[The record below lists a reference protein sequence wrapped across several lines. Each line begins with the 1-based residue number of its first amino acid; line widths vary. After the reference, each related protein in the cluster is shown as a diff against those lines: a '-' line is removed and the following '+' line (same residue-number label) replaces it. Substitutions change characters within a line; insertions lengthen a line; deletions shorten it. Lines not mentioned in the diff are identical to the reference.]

1 MSMKRLG
8 FQPVICLIIMM
19 MAGFSNV
26 AHGQDFN
33 GTWVGTL
40 EAGVYS
46 LQLVFHI
53 EQTDQ
58 DVTVTWDSP
67 DQGGF
72 NLPATAT
79 ITGNE
84 LNVDIPNS
92 HAKYKGTLKGD
103 TLDGIFTQGANM
115 PLRLTRKAGEDDN
128 NRRPQEAAIEAD
140 RNKPYHAEEVTFT
153 NDGITF
159 AGTLTLPNSENN
171 FPAVVLIAGSGP
183 HDRNE
188 EVFMHKPFLLLADA
202 LSRNGFAVLRY
213 DERGVG
219 ATVGGDPLA
228 PTEPLATDAMAALR
242 YLKSRP
248 EVDASRAGLMGHSEG
263 GMIAIMNAAQH
274 PDEVPFIVSLAGTG
288 IDGVELGMQQV
299 KLLNKAMGT
308 EPDSAE
314 LRFNEELF
322 RIIAAEKDS
331 VTLRNKLKAFYQS
344 HPEQLEK
351 AGDKI
356 TIDQIVDMTF
366 ITSCIFQ
373 YDPTENLKRVK
384 CPMLAINGKLDAQVA
399 CDENLE
405 AIKRLVP
412 HATVK
417 PYEGLNHFFQTCS
430 GWVGSTQ
437 YAVIRETMAPQVL
450 EDIVNWLKDV
460 TRQ

>member
-1 MSMKRLG
+1 MKKPSFKSMIGLA
-8 FQPVICLIIMM
+8 IMM
-19 MAGFSNV
+19 VASLSNV

-33 GTWVGTL
+33 GTWEGTV

-46 LQLVFHI
+46 LTLVFHI

-58 DVTVTWDSP
+58 GVTFTWDSP
-67 DQGGF
+67 DQGAF

-84 LNVDIPNS
+84 LDVDIPDAY
-92 HAKYKGTLKGD
+92 AKYKGTLEGN
-103 TLDGIFTQGANM
+103 TLDGVFTQMGTNF
-115 PLRLTRKAGEDDN
+115 PLRLTRKVGKDDN

-140 RNKPYHAEEVTFT
+140 NNKPYHAEEVTFT

-159 AGTLTLPNSENN
+159 AGTLTLPNSGNQ

-188 EVFMHKPFLLLADA
+188 EVFNHKPFLVLADA

-219 ATVGGDPLA
+219 ATVGGNPLA

-248 EVDASRAGLMGHSEG
+248 EVDATRAGLMGHSEG
-263 GMIAIMNAAQH
+263 GMIAIMNAAKH

-288 IDGVELGMQQV
+288 VDGVELGMQQV
-299 KLLNKAMGT
+299 KLLGKAMGK
-308 EPDSAE
+308 EPDSAA
-314 LRFNEELF
+314 LRLNEELF
-322 RIIAAEKDS
+322 KIIAAEKDS
-331 VTLRNKLKAFYQS
+331 VTLRNKMIAFYQS
-344 HPEQLEK
+344 HPEQLEEL
-351 AGDKI
+351 GDKM
-356 TIDQIVDMTF
+356 TIDQLVDMTL

-384 CPMLAINGKLDAQVA
+384 CPMLAINGTLDAQVA
-399 CDENLE
+399 CEENLS

-430 GWVGSTQ
+430 GWLGSTQ

-450 EDIVNWLKDV
+450 EDIVNWLQDA
-460 TRQ
+460 TR

>member
-1 MSMKRLG
+1 MKKPSFKSMIGLA
-8 FQPVICLIIMM
+8 IMM
-19 MAGFSNV
+19 VASLSNV

-33 GTWVGTL
+33 GTWEGTV

-46 LQLVFHI
+46 LTLVFHI

-58 DVTVTWDSP
+58 GVTFTWDSP
-67 DQGGF
+67 DQDAF

-84 LNVDIPNS
+84 LDVDIPDAY
-92 HAKYKGTLKGD
+92 AKYKGTLEGN
-103 TLDGIFTQGANM
+103 TLDGVFTQMGTNF
-115 PLRLTRKAGEDDN
+115 PLRLTRKVGKDDN

-140 RNKPYHAEEVTFT
+140 NNKPYHAEEVTFT

-159 AGTLTLPNSENN
+159 AGTLTLPNSGNQ

-188 EVFMHKPFLLLADA
+188 EVFNHKPFLVLADA

-219 ATVGGDPLA
+219 ATVGGNPLA

-248 EVDASRAGLMGHSEG
+248 EVDATRAGLMGHSEG
-263 GMIAIMNAAQH
+263 GMIAIMNAAKH

-288 IDGVELGMQQV
+288 VDGVELGMQQV
-299 KLLNKAMGT
+299 KLLGKAMGK
-308 EPDSAE
+308 EPDSAA
-314 LRFNEELF
+314 LRLNEELF
-322 RIIAAEKDS
+322 KIIAAEKDS
-331 VTLRNKLKAFYQS
+331 VTLRNKMIAFYQS
-344 HPEQLEK
+344 HPEQLEEL
-351 AGDKI
+351 GDKM
-356 TIDQIVDMTF
+356 TIDQLVDMTL

-384 CPMLAINGKLDAQVA
+384 CPMLAINGMLDAQVA
-399 CDENLE
+399 CEENLS

-430 GWVGSTQ
+430 GWLGSTQ

-450 EDIVNWLKDV
+450 EDIVNWLQDA
-460 TRQ
+460 TR

>member
-1 MSMKRLG
+1 MIGLA
-8 FQPVICLIIMM
+8 IMM
-19 MAGFSNV
+19 VASLSNV
-26 AHGQDFN
+26 THGQDFN
-33 GTWVGTL
+33 GTWEGTV

-46 LQLVFHI
+46 LTLVFHI

-58 DVTVTWDSP
+58 GVTFTWDSP
-67 DQGGF
+67 DQDAF

-84 LNVDIPNS
+84 LDVDIPDAY
-92 HAKYKGTLKGD
+92 AKYKGTLEGN
-103 TLDGIFTQGANM
+103 TLDGVFTQMGTNF
-115 PLRLTRKAGEDDN
+115 PLRLTRKVGKDDN

-140 RNKPYHAEEVTFT
+140 NNKPYHAEEVTFT

-159 AGTLTLPNSENN
+159 AGTLTLPNSGNH

-188 EVFMHKPFLLLADA
+188 EVFGHKPFLLLADA

-219 ATVGGDPLA
+219 ATVGGNPLA

-242 YLKSRP
+242 YLKTRP
-248 EVDASRAGLMGHSEG
+248 EVDATRAGLMGHSEG
-263 GMIAIMNAAQH
+263 GMIAIMNAAKH

-288 IDGVELGMQQV
+288 VDGVELGMQQV
-299 KLLNKAMGT
+299 RLMNKAMGKD
-308 EPDSAE
+308 PDSAV
-314 LRFNEELF
+314 LRLNEELF
-322 RIIAAEKDS
+322 KIIAAEKDS
-331 VTLRNKLKAFYQS
+331 VTLRNKMIAFYQS
-344 HPEQLEK
+344 HPEQLEEL
-351 AGDKI
+351 GDKM
-356 TIDQIVDMTF
+356 TIDQLVDMTL

-384 CPMLAINGKLDAQVA
+384 CPMLAINGMLDAQVA
-399 CDENLE
+399 CEENLD

-450 EDIVNWLKDV
+450 EDIVNWLQDV
-460 TRQ
+460 TR

>member
-1 MSMKRLG
+1 MKKPSFKSMIGLA
-8 FQPVICLIIMM
+8 IMM
-19 MAGFSNV
+19 VASLSNV

-33 GTWVGTL
+33 GTWEGTV

-46 LQLVFHI
+46 LTLVFHI

-58 DVTVTWDSP
+58 GVTFTWDSP
-67 DQGGF
+67 DQGAF

-84 LNVDIPNS
+84 LDVDIPDAY
-92 HAKYKGTLKGD
+92 AKYKGTLEGN
-103 TLDGIFTQGANM
+103 TLDGVFTQMGTNF
-115 PLRLTRKAGEDDN
+115 PLRLTRKVGKDDN

-140 RNKPYHAEEVTFT
+140 NNKPYHAEEVTFT

-159 AGTLTLPNSENN
+159 AGTLTLPNSGNQ

-188 EVFMHKPFLLLADA
+188 EVFNHKPFLVLADA

-219 ATVGGDPLA
+219 ATVGGNPLA

-263 GMIAIMNAAQH
+263 GMIAIMNAAKH

-288 IDGVELGMQQV
+288 VDGVELGMQQV
-299 KLLNKAMGT
+299 KLLGKAMGK
-308 EPDSAE
+308 EPDSAA
-314 LRFNEELF
+314 LRLNEELF
-322 RIIAAEKDS
+322 KIIAAEKDS
-331 VTLRNKLKAFYQS
+331 VTLRNKMIAFYQS
-344 HPEQLEK
+344 HPEQLEEL
-351 AGDKI
+351 GDKM
-356 TIDQIVDMTF
+356 TIDQLVDMTL

-384 CPMLAINGKLDAQVA
+384 CPMLAINGMLDAQVA
-399 CDENLE
+399 CEENLS

-430 GWVGSTQ
+430 GWLGSTQ

-450 EDIVNWLKDV
+450 EDIVNWLQDA
-460 TRQ
+460 TR

>member
-1 MSMKRLG
+1 MIGLA
-8 FQPVICLIIMM
+8 IMM
-19 MAGFSNV
+19 VASLSNV
-26 AHGQDFN
+26 THGQDFN
-33 GTWVGTL
+33 GTWEGTV

-46 LQLVFHI
+46 LTLVFHI

-58 DVTVTWDSP
+58 GVTFTWDSP
-67 DQGGF
+67 DQDAF

-84 LNVDIPNS
+84 LDVDIPDAY
-92 HAKYKGTLKGD
+92 AKYKGTLEGN
-103 TLDGIFTQGANM
+103 TLDGVFTQMGTNF
-115 PLRLTRKAGEDDN
+115 PLRLTRKVGKDDN

-140 RNKPYHAEEVTFT
+140 NNKPYHAEEVTFT

-159 AGTLTLPNSENN
+159 AGTLTLPNSGNH

-188 EVFMHKPFLLLADA
+188 EVFGHKPFLLLADA

-219 ATVGGDPLA
+219 ATVGGNPLA

-242 YLKSRP
+242 YLKTRP
-248 EVDASRAGLMGHSEG
+248 EVDATRAGLMGHSEG
-263 GMIAIMNAAQH
+263 GMIAIMNAAKH

-288 IDGVELGMQQV
+288 VDGVELGMQQV
-299 KLLNKAMGT
+299 RLMNKAMGKD
-308 EPDSAE
+308 PDSAV
-314 LRFNEELF
+314 LRLNEELF
-322 RIIAAEKDS
+322 KIIAAEKDS
-331 VTLRNKLKAFYQS
+331 VTLRNKMIAFYQS
-344 HPEQLEK
+344 HPEQLEEL
-351 AGDKI
+351 GDKM
-356 TIDQIVDMTF
+356 TIDQLVDMTL

-384 CPMLAINGKLDAQVA
+384 CPMLAINGTLDAQVA
-399 CDENLE
+399 CEENLG

-450 EDIVNWLKDV
+450 EDIVNWLQDV
-460 TRQ
+460 TR

>member
-1 MSMKRLG
+1 MIA
-8 FQPVICLIIMM
+8 FAIMM
-19 MAGFSNV
+19 VAGFCNV

-33 GTWVGTL
+33 GTWEGTL

-58 DVTVTWDSP
+58 GVTVTWDSP

-84 LNVDIPNS
+84 LDVDIPGS
-92 HAKYKGTLKGD
+92 YAKYKGTLAGD
-103 TLDGIFTQGANM
+103 TLDGVFTQGANM
-115 PLRLTRKAGEDDN
+115 PLRLIRKIGEEETV
-128 NRRPQEAAIEAD
+128 RRPQEAAIEAD
-140 RNKPYHAEEVTFT
+140 NNKPYHAEEVTFT

-159 AGTLTLPNSENN
+159 AGTLTVPNSGNN

-188 EVFMHKPFLLLADA
+188 EVFNHKPFLVLADA

-248 EVDASRAGLMGHSEG
+248 EVDATRAGLMGHSEG

-288 IDGVELGMQQV
+288 VDGVELGMQQF
-299 KLLNKAMGT
+299 KLLHKAMGT
-308 EPDSAE
+308 EPDSAD
-314 LRFNEELF
+314 LRFNEEAL

-331 VTLRNKLKAFYQS
+331 VALRNKMRAFYQS
-344 HPEQLEK
+344 HPEQLK
-351 AGDKI
+351 DVGDKM
-356 TIDQIVDMTF
+356 TIDQLVDMAL
-366 ITSCIFQ
+366 ITSCVIQ

-384 CPMLAINGKLDAQVA
+384 CPMLAINGMLDAQVA
-399 CDENLE
+399 CEENLE

-450 EDIVNWLKDV
+450 DDIVKWLQDV

>member
-1 MSMKRLG
+1 MIA
-8 FQPVICLIIMM
+8 FAIMM
-19 MAGFSNV
+19 VAGFCNV
-26 AHGQDFN
+26 ALGQDFN
-33 GTWVGTL
+33 GTWEGTM

-58 DVTVTWDSP
+58 GVTVTWDSP

-84 LNVDIPNS
+84 LDVDIPGS
-92 HAKYKGTLKGD
+92 YAKYKGTLAGD
-103 TLDGIFTQGANM
+103 TLDGVFTQGANM
-115 PLRLTRKAGEDDN
+115 PLRLIRKIGEEETV
-128 NRRPQEAAIEAD
+128 RRPQEAAIEAD
-140 RNKPYHAEEVTFT
+140 NNKPYHAEEVTFT

-159 AGTLTLPNSENN
+159 AGTLTVPNSGNN

-188 EVFMHKPFLLLADA
+188 EVFNHKPFLVLADA

-248 EVDASRAGLMGHSEG
+248 EVDATRAGLMGHSEG

-288 IDGVELGMQQV
+288 VDGVELGMQQF
-299 KLLNKAMGT
+299 KLLIKAMGT
-308 EPDSAE
+308 VPDSAD
-314 LRFNEELF
+314 LRFNEEAL

-331 VTLRNKLKAFYQS
+331 VALRNKMITFYQS
-344 HPEQLEK
+344 HPEQLK
-351 AGDKI
+351 DVGDKM
-356 TIDQIVDMTF
+356 TIDQLVDMAL
-366 ITSCIFQ
+366 ITSCVIQ

-384 CPMLAINGKLDAQVA
+384 CPMLAINGMLDAQVA
-399 CDENLE
+399 CEENLE

-450 EDIVNWLKDV
+450 EDIVNWLQDV

>member
-1 MSMKRLG
+1 MKKPSFKSMIGLA
-8 FQPVICLIIMM
+8 IMM
-19 MAGFSNV
+19 VASLSNV

-33 GTWVGTL
+33 GTWEGTV

-46 LQLVFHI
+46 LTLVFHI

-58 DVTVTWDSP
+58 GVTFTWDSP
-67 DQGGF
+67 DQGAF

-84 LNVDIPNS
+84 LDVDIPDAY
-92 HAKYKGTLKGD
+92 AKYKGTLEGN
-103 TLDGIFTQGANM
+103 TLDGVFTQMGTNF
-115 PLRLTRKAGEDDN
+115 PLRLTRKVGKDDN

-140 RNKPYHAEEVTFT
+140 NNKPYHAEEVTFT

-159 AGTLTLPNSENN
+159 AGTLTLPNSGNQ

-188 EVFMHKPFLLLADA
+188 EVFNHKPFLVLADA

-219 ATVGGDPLA
+219 ATVGGNPLA

-263 GMIAIMNAAQH
+263 GMIAIMNAAKH

-288 IDGVELGMQQV
+288 VDGVELGMQQV
-299 KLLNKAMGT
+299 KLLSKAMGK
-308 EPDSAE
+308 EPDSAA
-314 LRFNEELF
+314 LRLNEELF
-322 RIIAAEKDS
+322 KIIAAEKDS
-331 VTLRNKLKAFYQS
+331 VTLRNKMIAFYQS
-344 HPEQLEK
+344 HPEQLEEL
-351 AGDKI
+351 GDKM
-356 TIDQIVDMTF
+356 TIDQLVDMTL

-384 CPMLAINGKLDAQVA
+384 CPMLAINGMLDAQVA
-399 CDENLE
+399 CEENLS

-430 GWVGSTQ
+430 GWLGSTQ

-450 EDIVNWLKDV
+450 EDIVNWLQDV
-460 TRQ
+460 TR

>member
-1 MSMKRLG
+1 MIA
-8 FQPVICLIIMM
+8 FAIMM
-19 MAGFSNV
+19 VAGFCNV
-26 AHGQDFN
+26 ALGQDFN
-33 GTWVGTL
+33 GTWEGTL

-58 DVTVTWDSP
+58 GVTVTWDSP

-72 NLPATAT
+72 NSPATAT

-84 LNVDIPNS
+84 LDVDIPGS
-92 HAKYKGTLKGD
+92 YAKYKGTLAGD
-103 TLDGIFTQGANM
+103 TLDGVFTQGANM
-115 PLRLTRKAGEDDN
+115 PLRLIRKIGEEETV
-128 NRRPQEAAIEAD
+128 RRPQEAAIEAD
-140 RNKPYHAEEVTFT
+140 NNKPYHAEEVTFT

-159 AGTLTLPNSENN
+159 AGTLTVPNSGNN

-188 EVFMHKPFLLLADA
+188 EVFNHKPFLVLADA

-248 EVDASRAGLMGHSEG
+248 EVDATRAGLMGHSEG

-288 IDGVELGMQQV
+288 VDGVELGMQQF
-299 KLLNKAMGT
+299 KLLIKAMGT
-308 EPDSAE
+308 VPDSAD
-314 LRFNEELF
+314 LRFNEEAL

-331 VTLRNKLKAFYQS
+331 VALRNKMRAFYQS
-344 HPEQLEK
+344 HPEQLK
-351 AGDKI
+351 DVGDKM
-356 TIDQIVDMTF
+356 TIDQLVDMALV
-366 ITSCIFQ
+366 TSCVIQ

-384 CPMLAINGKLDAQVA
+384 CPMLAINGMLDAQVA
-399 CDENLE
+399 CEENLE

-450 EDIVNWLKDV
+450 EDIVNWLQVV

>member
-1 MSMKRLG
+1 MKKPSFKSMIGLA
-8 FQPVICLIIMM
+8 IMM
-19 MAGFSNV
+19 VASLSNV

-33 GTWVGTL
+33 GTWEGTV

-46 LQLVFHI
+46 LTLVFHI

-58 DVTVTWDSP
+58 GVTFTWDSP
-67 DQGGF
+67 DQGAF

-84 LNVDIPNS
+84 LDVDIPDAY
-92 HAKYKGTLKGD
+92 AKYKGTLEGN
-103 TLDGIFTQGANM
+103 TLDGVFTQMGTNF
-115 PLRLTRKAGEDDN
+115 PLRLTRKVGKDDN

-140 RNKPYHAEEVTFT
+140 NNKPYHAEEVTFT

-159 AGTLTLPNSENN
+159 AGTLTLPNSGNH

-188 EVFMHKPFLLLADA
+188 EVFNHKPFLVLADA

-219 ATVGGDPLA
+219 ATVGGNPLA

-248 EVDASRAGLMGHSEG
+248 EVDATRAGLMGHSEG
-263 GMIAIMNAAQH
+263 GMIAIMNAAKH

-288 IDGVELGMQQV
+288 VDGVELGMQQV
-299 KLLNKAMGT
+299 KLLGKAMGK
-308 EPDSAE
+308 EPDSAA
-314 LRFNEELF
+314 LRLNEELF
-322 RIIAAEKDS
+322 KIIAAEKDS
-331 VTLRNKLKAFYQS
+331 VTLRNKMIAFYQS
-344 HPEQLEK
+344 HPEQLEEL
-351 AGDKI
+351 GDKM
-356 TIDQIVDMTF
+356 TIDQLVDMTL

-384 CPMLAINGKLDAQVA
+384 CPMLAINGMLDAQVA
-399 CDENLE
+399 CEENLN

-430 GWVGSTQ
+430 GWLGSTQ

-450 EDIVNWLKDV
+450 EDIVNWLQDV
-460 TRQ
+460 TR

>member
-1 MSMKRLG
+1 MKKPSFKSMIGLA
-8 FQPVICLIIMM
+8 IMM
-19 MAGFSNV
+19 VASLSNV

-33 GTWVGTL
+33 GTWEGTV

-46 LQLVFHI
+46 LTLVFHI

-58 DVTVTWDSP
+58 GVTFTWDSP
-67 DQGGF
+67 DQGAF

-84 LNVDIPNS
+84 LDVDIPDAY
-92 HAKYKGTLKGD
+92 AKYKGTLEGN
-103 TLDGIFTQGANM
+103 TLDGVFTQMGTNF
-115 PLRLTRKAGEDDN
+115 PLRLTRKVGKDDN

-140 RNKPYHAEEVTFT
+140 NNKPYHAEEVTFT

-159 AGTLTLPNSENN
+159 AGTLTLPNSGNQ

-188 EVFMHKPFLLLADA
+188 EVFNHKPFLVLADA

-219 ATVGGDPLA
+219 ATVGGNPLA

-263 GMIAIMNAAQH
+263 GMIAIMNAAKH

-288 IDGVELGMQQV
+288 VDGVELGMQQV
-299 KLLNKAMGT
+299 KLLGKAMGK
-308 EPDSAE
+308 EPDSAA
-314 LRFNEELF
+314 LRLNEELF
-322 RIIAAEKDS
+322 KIIAAEKDS
-331 VTLRNKLKAFYQS
+331 VTLRNKMIAFYQS
-344 HPEQLEK
+344 HPEQLEEL
-351 AGDKI
+351 GDKM
-356 TIDQIVDMTF
+356 TIDQLVDMTL

-384 CPMLAINGKLDAQVA
+384 CPMLAINGMLDAQVA
-399 CDENLE
+399 CEENLS

-450 EDIVNWLKDV
+450 EDIVNWLQDV
-460 TRQ
+460 TR

>member
-1 MSMKRLG
+1 MIGLA
-8 FQPVICLIIMM
+8 IMM
-19 MAGFSNV
+19 VASLSNV
-26 AHGQDFN
+26 THGQDFN
-33 GTWVGTL
+33 GTWEGTV

-46 LQLVFHI
+46 LTLVFHI

-58 DVTVTWDSP
+58 GVTFTWDSP
-67 DQGGF
+67 DQDAF

-84 LNVDIPNS
+84 LDVDIPDAY
-92 HAKYKGTLKGD
+92 AKYKGTLEGN
-103 TLDGIFTQGANM
+103 TLDGVFTQMGTNF
-115 PLRLTRKAGEDDN
+115 PLRLTRKVGKDDN

-140 RNKPYHAEEVTFT
+140 NNKPYHAEEVTFT

-159 AGTLTLPNSENN
+159 AGTLTLPNSGNH

-188 EVFMHKPFLLLADA
+188 EVFGHKPFLLLADA

-219 ATVGGDPLA
+219 ATVGGNPLA

-248 EVDASRAGLMGHSEG
+248 EVDATRAGLMGHSEG
-263 GMIAIMNAAQH
+263 GMIAIMNAAKH

-288 IDGVELGMQQV
+288 VDGVELGMQQV
-299 KLLNKAMGT
+299 RLMNKAMGKD
-308 EPDSAE
+308 PDSAV
-314 LRFNEELF
+314 LRLNEELF
-322 RIIAAEKDS
+322 KIIAAEKDS
-331 VTLRNKLKAFYQS
+331 VTLRNKMIAFYQS
-344 HPEQLEK
+344 HPEQLEELGVK
-351 AGDKI
+351 M
-356 TIDQIVDMTF
+356 TIDQLVDMTL

-384 CPMLAINGKLDAQVA
+384 CPMLAINGMLDAQVA
-399 CDENLE
+399 CEENLS

-450 EDIVNWLKDV
+450 EDIVKWLQDV
-460 TRQ
+460 TR

>member
-1 MSMKRLG
+1 MIGLA
-8 FQPVICLIIMM
+8 IMM
-19 MAGFSNV
+19 VASLSNV
-26 AHGQDFN
+26 THGQDFN
-33 GTWVGTL
+33 GTWEGTV

-46 LQLVFHI
+46 LTLVFHI

-58 DVTVTWDSP
+58 GVTFTWDSP
-67 DQGGF
+67 DQDAF
-72 NLPATAT
+72 DLPATAT

-84 LNVDIPNS
+84 LDVDIPDAY
-92 HAKYKGTLKGD
+92 AKYKGTLEGN
-103 TLDGIFTQGANM
+103 TLDGVFTQMGTNF
-115 PLRLTRKAGEDDN
+115 PLRLTRKVGKDDN

-140 RNKPYHAEEVTFT
+140 NNKPYHAEEVTFT

-159 AGTLTLPNSENN
+159 AGTLTLPNSGNH

-188 EVFMHKPFLLLADA
+188 EVFGHKPFLLLADA

-219 ATVGGDPLA
+219 ATVGGNPLA

-248 EVDASRAGLMGHSEG
+248 EVDASRVGLMGHSEG
-263 GMIAIMNAAQH
+263 GMIAIMNAAKH

-288 IDGVELGMQQV
+288 VDGVELGMQQV
-299 KLLNKAMGT
+299 RLMNKAMGKD
-308 EPDSAE
+308 PDSAV
-314 LRFNEELF
+314 LRLNEELF
-322 RIIAAEKDS
+322 KIIAAEKDS
-331 VTLRNKLKAFYQS
+331 VTLRNKMIAFYQS
-344 HPEQLEK
+344 HPEQLEEL
-351 AGDKI
+351 GDKM
-356 TIDQIVDMTF
+356 TIDQLVDMTL

-384 CPMLAINGKLDAQVA
+384 CPMLAINGMLDAQVA
-399 CDENLE
+399 CEENLS

-450 EDIVNWLKDV
+450 EDIVNWLQDV
-460 TRQ
+460 TR

>member
-1 MSMKRLG
+1 MKKPSFKSMIGLA
-8 FQPVICLIIMM
+8 IMM
-19 MAGFSNV
+19 VASLSNV

-33 GTWVGTL
+33 GTWEGTV

-46 LQLVFHI
+46 LTLVFHI

-58 DVTVTWDSP
+58 GVTFTWDSP
-67 DQGGF
+67 DQGAF

-84 LNVDIPNS
+84 LDVDIPDAY
-92 HAKYKGTLKGD
+92 AKYKGTLEGN
-103 TLDGIFTQGANM
+103 TLDGVFTQMGTNF
-115 PLRLTRKAGEDDN
+115 PLRLTRKVGKDDN

-140 RNKPYHAEEVTFT
+140 NNKPYHAEEVTFT

-159 AGTLTLPNSENN
+159 AGTLTLPNSGNH

-188 EVFMHKPFLLLADA
+188 EVFNHKPFLVLADA

-219 ATVGGDPLA
+219 ATVGGNPLA

-248 EVDASRAGLMGHSEG
+248 EVDATRAGLMGHSEG
-263 GMIAIMNAAQH
+263 GMIAIMNAAKH

-288 IDGVELGMQQV
+288 VDGVELGMQQV
-299 KLLNKAMGT
+299 KLLGKAMGK
-308 EPDSAE
+308 EPDSAA
-314 LRFNEELF
+314 LRLNEELF
-322 RIIAAEKDS
+322 KIIAAEKDS
-331 VTLRNKLKAFYQS
+331 VTLRNKMIAFYQS
-344 HPEQLEK
+344 HPEQLEEL
-351 AGDKI
+351 GDKM
-356 TIDQIVDMTF
+356 TIDQLVDMTL

-384 CPMLAINGKLDAQVA
+384 CPMLAINGMLDAQVA
-399 CDENLE
+399 CEENLS

-450 EDIVNWLKDV
+450 EDIVNWLQDV
-460 TRQ
+460 TR

>member
-1 MSMKRLG
+1 MIGLA
-8 FQPVICLIIMM
+8 IMM
-19 MAGFSNV
+19 VASLSNV
-26 AHGQDFN
+26 THGQDFN
-33 GTWVGTL
+33 GTWEGTV

-46 LQLVFHI
+46 LTLVFHI

-58 DVTVTWDSP
+58 GVTFTWDSP
-67 DQGGF
+67 DQDAF
-72 NLPATAT
+72 DLPGTAT

-84 LNVDIPNS
+84 LNVDIPDAY
-92 HAKYKGTLKGD
+92 AKYKGTLEGN
-103 TLDGIFTQGANM
+103 TLDGVFTQMGTNF
-115 PLRLTRKAGEDDN
+115 PLRLTRKVGKDDN

-140 RNKPYHAEEVTFT
+140 NNKPYHAEEVTFT

-159 AGTLTLPNSENN
+159 AGTLTLPNSGNH

-188 EVFMHKPFLLLADA
+188 EVFGHKPFLLLADA

-219 ATVGGDPLA
+219 ATVGGNPLA

-242 YLKSRP
+242 YLKTRP
-248 EVDASRAGLMGHSEG
+248 EVDATRAGLMGHSEG
-263 GMIAIMNAAQH
+263 GMIAIMNAAKH

-288 IDGVELGMQQV
+288 VDGVELGMQQV
-299 KLLNKAMGT
+299 RLMNKAMGKD
-308 EPDSAE
+308 PDSAV
-314 LRFNEELF
+314 LRLNEELF
-322 RIIAAEKDS
+322 KIIAAEKDS
-331 VTLRNKLKAFYQS
+331 VTLRNKMIAFYQS
-344 HPEQLEK
+344 HPEQLEEL
-351 AGDKI
+351 GDKM
-356 TIDQIVDMTF
+356 TIDQLVDMTL

-384 CPMLAINGKLDAQVA
+384 CPMLAINGMLDAQVA
-399 CDENLE
+399 CEENLG

-450 EDIVNWLKDV
+450 EDIVNWLQDV
-460 TRQ
+460 TR

>member
-1 MSMKRLG
+1 MKKPSFKSMIGL
-8 FQPVICLIIMM
+8 VIMM
-19 MAGFSNV
+19 VASLSNV

-33 GTWVGTL
+33 GTWEGTV

-46 LQLVFHI
+46 LTLVFHI

-58 DVTVTWDSP
+58 GVTFTWDSP
-67 DQGGF
+67 DQGAF

-84 LNVDIPNS
+84 LDVDIPDAY
-92 HAKYKGTLKGD
+92 AKYKGTLEGN
-103 TLDGIFTQGANM
+103 TLDGVFTQMGTNFT
-115 PLRLTRKAGEDDN
+115 LRLTRKVGKDDN

-140 RNKPYHAEEVTFT
+140 NNKPYHAEEVTFT

-159 AGTLTLPNSENN
+159 AGTLTLPNSGNH

-188 EVFMHKPFLLLADA
+188 EVFNHKPFLVLADA

-219 ATVGGDPLA
+219 ATVGGNPLA

-248 EVDASRAGLMGHSEG
+248 EVDATRAGLMGHSEG
-263 GMIAIMNAAQH
+263 GMIAIMNAAKH
-274 PDEVPFIVSLAGTG
+274 PDEVPYIVSLAGTG
-288 IDGVELGMQQV
+288 VGGVELGMQQV
-299 KLLNKAMGT
+299 KLLGKAIGK
-308 EPDSAE
+308 EPDSAV
-314 LRFNEELF
+314 LRLNEELF
-322 RIIAAEKDS
+322 KIIAAEKDS
-331 VTLRNKLKAFYQS
+331 VTLRNKMIAFYQD
-344 HPEQLEK
+344 HPELLEEL
-351 AGDKI
+351 GDKM
-356 TIDQIVDMTF
+356 TIDQLVDMTL
-366 ITSCIFQ
+366 ITSCVIQ

-384 CPMLAINGKLDAQVA
+384 CPMLAINGMLDAQVA
-399 CDENLE
+399 CEENLS

-430 GWVGSTQ
+430 GWLGSTQ

-450 EDIVNWLKDV
+450 EDIVNWLQDV
-460 TRQ
+460 TRK

>member
-1 MSMKRLG
+1 MKKPSFKSMIGLA
-8 FQPVICLIIMM
+8 IMM
-19 MAGFSNV
+19 VASLSNV

-33 GTWVGTL
+33 GTWEGTV

-46 LQLVFHI
+46 LTLVFHI

-58 DVTVTWDSP
+58 GVTFTWDSP
-67 DQGGF
+67 DQGAF

-84 LNVDIPNS
+84 LDVDIPDAY
-92 HAKYKGTLKGD
+92 AKYKGTLEGN
-103 TLDGIFTQGANM
+103 TLDGVFTQMGTNF
-115 PLRLTRKAGEDDN
+115 PLRLTRKVGKDDN

-140 RNKPYHAEEVTFT
+140 NNKPYHAEEVTFT

-159 AGTLTLPNSENN
+159 AGTLTLPNSGNQ

-188 EVFMHKPFLLLADA
+188 EVFNHKPFLVLADA

-219 ATVGGDPLA
+219 ATVGGNPLA

-263 GMIAIMNAAQH
+263 GMIAIMNAAKH

-288 IDGVELGMQQV
+288 VDGVELGMQQV
-299 KLLNKAMGT
+299 KLLSKAMGK
-308 EPDSAE
+308 ELDSAA
-314 LRFNEELF
+314 LRLNEELF
-322 RIIAAEKDS
+322 KIIAAEKDS
-331 VTLRNKLKAFYQS
+331 VTLRNKMIAFYQS
-344 HPEQLEK
+344 HPEQLEEL
-351 AGDKI
+351 GDKM
-356 TIDQIVDMTF
+356 TIDQLVDMTL

-384 CPMLAINGKLDAQVA
+384 CPMLAINGTLDAQVA
-399 CDENLE
+399 CEENLS

-430 GWVGSTQ
+430 GWLGSTQ

-450 EDIVNWLKDV
+450 EDIVNWLQDV
-460 TRQ
+460 TR

>member
-1 MSMKRLG
+1 MKKPSFKSMIGLA
-8 FQPVICLIIMM
+8 IMM
-19 MAGFSNV
+19 VASLSNV
-26 AHGQDFN
+26 THGQDFN
-33 GTWVGTL
+33 GTWEGTV

-46 LQLVFHI
+46 LTLVFHI

-58 DVTVTWDSP
+58 GVTFTWDSP
-67 DQGGF
+67 DQDAF

-84 LNVDIPNS
+84 LDVDIPDAY
-92 HAKYKGTLKGD
+92 AKYKGTLEGN
-103 TLDGIFTQGANM
+103 TLDGVFTQMGTNF
-115 PLRLTRKAGEDDN
+115 PLRLTRKVGKDDN

-140 RNKPYHAEEVTFT
+140 NNKPYHAEEVTFT

-159 AGTLTLPNSENN
+159 AGTLTLPNSGNH

-188 EVFMHKPFLLLADA
+188 EVFGHKPFLVLADA

-219 ATVGGDPLA
+219 ATVGGNPLA

-242 YLKSRP
+242 YLKTRP
-248 EVDASRAGLMGHSEG
+248 EVDATRAGLMGHSEG
-263 GMIAIMNAAQH
+263 GMIAIMNAAKH

-288 IDGVELGMQQV
+288 VDGVELGMQQV
-299 KLLNKAMGT
+299 RLMNKAMGKD
-308 EPDSAE
+308 PDSAV
-314 LRFNEELF
+314 LRLNEELF
-322 RIIAAEKDS
+322 KIIAAEKDS
-331 VTLRNKLKAFYQS
+331 VTLRNKMIAFYQS
-344 HPEQLEK
+344 HPEQLEEL
-351 AGDKI
+351 GDKM
-356 TIDQIVDMTF
+356 TIDQLVDMTL

-384 CPMLAINGKLDAQVA
+384 CPMLAINGTLDAQVA
-399 CDENLE
+399 CEENLS

-430 GWVGSTQ
+430 GWLGSTQ

-450 EDIVNWLKDV
+450 EDIVKWLQDV
-460 TRQ
+460 TR

>member
-1 MSMKRLG
+1 MKKPSFKSMIGLA
-8 FQPVICLIIMM
+8 IMM
-19 MAGFSNV
+19 VASLSNV

-33 GTWVGTL
+33 GTWEGTV

-46 LQLVFHI
+46 LTLVFHI

-58 DVTVTWDSP
+58 GVTFTWDSP
-67 DQGGF
+67 DQGAF

-84 LNVDIPNS
+84 LDVDIPDAY
-92 HAKYKGTLKGD
+92 AKYKGTLEGN
-103 TLDGIFTQGANM
+103 TLDGVFTQMGTNL
-115 PLRLTRKAGEDDN
+115 PLRLTRKVGKDDN

-140 RNKPYHAEEVTFT
+140 NNKPYHAEEVTFT

-159 AGTLTLPNSENN
+159 AGTLTLPNSGNQ

-188 EVFMHKPFLLLADA
+188 EVFNHKPFLVLADA

-219 ATVGGDPLA
+219 ATVGGNPLA

-263 GMIAIMNAAQH
+263 GMIAIMNAAKH

-288 IDGVELGMQQV
+288 VDGVELGMQQV
-299 KLLNKAMGT
+299 KLLGKAMGK
-308 EPDSAE
+308 EPDSAA
-314 LRFNEELF
+314 LRLNEELF
-322 RIIAAEKDS
+322 KIIAAEKDS
-331 VTLRNKLKAFYQS
+331 VTLRNKMIAFYQS
-344 HPEQLEK
+344 HPEQLEEL
-351 AGDKI
+351 GDKM
-356 TIDQIVDMTF
+356 TIDQLVDMTL

-384 CPMLAINGKLDAQVA
+384 CPMLAINGMLDAQVA
-399 CDENLE
+399 CEENLS

-430 GWVGSTQ
+430 GWLGSTQ

-450 EDIVNWLKDV
+450 EDIVNWLQDV
-460 TRQ
+460 TR

>member
-1 MSMKRLG
+1 MIGLA
-8 FQPVICLIIMM
+8 IMM
-19 MAGFSNV
+19 VASLSNV
-26 AHGQDFN
+26 THGQDFN
-33 GTWVGTL
+33 GTWEGTV

-46 LQLVFHI
+46 LTLVFHI

-58 DVTVTWDSP
+58 GVTFTWDSP
-67 DQGGF
+67 DQGAF

-84 LNVDIPNS
+84 LDVDIPDAY
-92 HAKYKGTLKGD
+92 AKYKGTLEGN
-103 TLDGIFTQGANM
+103 TLDGVFTQMGTNF
-115 PLRLTRKAGEDDN
+115 PLRLTRKVGKDDN

-140 RNKPYHAEEVTFT
+140 NNKPYHAEEVTFT

-159 AGTLTLPNSENN
+159 AGTLTLPNSGNH

-188 EVFMHKPFLLLADA
+188 EVFDHKPFLVLADA

-219 ATVGGDPLA
+219 ATVGGNPLA

-248 EVDASRAGLMGHSEG
+248 EVDATRAGLMGHSEG
-263 GMIAIMNAAQH
+263 GMIAIMNAAKH

-288 IDGVELGMQQV
+288 VDGVELGMQQV
-299 KLLNKAMGT
+299 KLLGKAMGK
-308 EPDSAE
+308 EPDSAA
-314 LRFNEELF
+314 LRLNEELF
-322 RIIAAEKDS
+322 KIIAAEKDS
-331 VTLRNKLKAFYQS
+331 VTLRNKMIAFYQS
-344 HPEQLEK
+344 HPEQLEEL
-351 AGDKI
+351 GDKM
-356 TIDQIVDMTF
+356 TIDQLVDMTL

-384 CPMLAINGKLDAQVA
+384 CPMLAINGMLDAQVA
-399 CDENLE
+399 CEENLS

-450 EDIVNWLKDV
+450 EDIVNWLQDV
-460 TRQ
+460 TR

>member
-1 MSMKRLG
+1 MKKPSFKSMIGLA
-8 FQPVICLIIMM
+8 IMM
-19 MAGFSNV
+19 VASLSNV

-33 GTWVGTL
+33 GTWEGTV

-46 LQLVFHI
+46 LTLVFHI

-58 DVTVTWDSP
+58 GVTFTWDSP
-67 DQGGF
+67 DQGAF

-84 LNVDIPNS
+84 LDVDIPDAY
-92 HAKYKGTLKGD
+92 AKYKGTLEGN
-103 TLDGIFTQGANM
+103 TLDGVFTQMGTNF
-115 PLRLTRKAGEDDN
+115 PLRLTRKVGKDDN

-140 RNKPYHAEEVTFT
+140 NNKPYHAEEVTFT

-159 AGTLTLPNSENN
+159 AGTLTLPNSGNQ

-188 EVFMHKPFLLLADA
+188 EVFNHKPFLVLADA

-219 ATVGGDPLA
+219 ATVGGNPLA

-263 GMIAIMNAAQH
+263 GMIAIMNAAKH

-288 IDGVELGMQQV
+288 VDGVELGMQQV
-299 KLLNKAMGT
+299 KLLGKAMGK
-308 EPDSAE
+308 EPDSAA
-314 LRFNEELF
+314 LRLNEELF
-322 RIIAAEKDS
+322 KIIAAEKDS
-331 VTLRNKLKAFYQS
+331 VTLRNKMIAFYQS
-344 HPEQLEK
+344 HPEQLEEL
-351 AGDKI
+351 GDKM
-356 TIDQIVDMTF
+356 TIDQLVDMTL

-384 CPMLAINGKLDAQVA
+384 CPMLAINGMLDAQVA
-399 CDENLE
+399 CEENLS

-430 GWVGSTQ
+430 GWLGSTQ

-450 EDIVNWLKDV
+450 EDIVNWLQDV

>member
-1 MSMKRLG
+1 MIGLA
-8 FQPVICLIIMM
+8 IMM
-19 MAGFSNV
+19 VASLSNV
-26 AHGQDFN
+26 THGQDFN
-33 GTWVGTL
+33 GTWEGTV

-46 LQLVFHI
+46 LTLVFHI

-58 DVTVTWDSP
+58 GVTFTWDSP
-67 DQGGF
+67 DQDAF
-72 NLPATAT
+72 DLPATAT

-84 LNVDIPNS
+84 LNVDIPDAY
-92 HAKYKGTLKGD
+92 AKYKGTLEGN
-103 TLDGIFTQGANM
+103 TLDGVFTQMGTNF
-115 PLRLTRKAGEDDN
+115 PLRLTRKVGKDDN

-140 RNKPYHAEEVTFT
+140 NNKPYHAEEVTFT

-159 AGTLTLPNSENN
+159 AGTLTLPNSGNH

-188 EVFMHKPFLLLADA
+188 EVFGHKPFLLLADA

-219 ATVGGDPLA
+219 ATVGGNPLA

-248 EVDASRAGLMGHSEG
+248 EVDASRVGLMGHSEG
-263 GMIAIMNAAQH
+263 GMIAIMNAAKH

-288 IDGVELGMQQV
+288 VDGVELGMQQV
-299 KLLNKAMGT
+299 RLMNKAMGKD
-308 EPDSAE
+308 PDSAV
-314 LRFNEELF
+314 LRLNEELF
-322 RIIAAEKDS
+322 KIIAAEKDS
-331 VTLRNKLKAFYQS
+331 VTLRNKMIAFYQS
-344 HPEQLEK
+344 HPEQLEEL
-351 AGDKI
+351 GDKM
-356 TIDQIVDMTF
+356 TIDQLVDMTL

-384 CPMLAINGKLDAQVA
+384 CPMLAINGMLDAQVA
-399 CDENLE
+399 CEENLS

-450 EDIVNWLKDV
+450 EDIVNWLQDV
-460 TRQ
+460 TR

>member
-1 MSMKRLG
+1 MKKPSFKSMIGLA
-8 FQPVICLIIMM
+8 IMM
-19 MAGFSNV
+19 VASLSNV
-26 AHGQDFN
+26 THGQDFN
-33 GTWVGTL
+33 GTWEGTV

-46 LQLVFHI
+46 LTLVFHI

-58 DVTVTWDSP
+58 GVTFTWDSP
-67 DQGGF
+67 DQDAF

-84 LNVDIPNS
+84 LDVDIPDAY
-92 HAKYKGTLKGD
+92 AKYKGTLEGN
-103 TLDGIFTQGANM
+103 TLDGVFTQMGTNF
-115 PLRLTRKAGEDDN
+115 PLRLTRKVGKDDN

-140 RNKPYHAEEVTFT
+140 NNKPYHAEEVTFT

-159 AGTLTLPNSENN
+159 AGTLTLPNSGNH

-188 EVFMHKPFLLLADA
+188 EVFGHKPFLLLADA

-219 ATVGGDPLA
+219 ATVGGNPLA

-248 EVDASRAGLMGHSEG
+248 EVDATRAGLMGHSEG
-263 GMIAIMNAAQH
+263 GMIAIMNAAKH

-288 IDGVELGMQQV
+288 VDGVELGMQQV
-299 KLLNKAMGT
+299 RLMNKAMGKD
-308 EPDSAE
+308 PDSAV
-314 LRFNEELF
+314 LRLNEELF
-322 RIIAAEKDS
+322 KIIAAEKDS
-331 VTLRNKLKAFYQS
+331 VTLRNKMIAFYQS
-344 HPEQLEK
+344 HPEQLEEL
-351 AGDKI
+351 GDKM
-356 TIDQIVDMTF
+356 TIDQLVDMTL

-384 CPMLAINGKLDAQVA
+384 CPMLAINGTLDAQVA
-399 CDENLE
+399 CEENLD

-450 EDIVNWLKDV
+450 EDIVNWLQDV
-460 TRQ
+460 TR

>member
-1 MSMKRLG
+1 MIGLA
-8 FQPVICLIIMM
+8 IMM
-19 MAGFSNV
+19 VASLSNV
-26 AHGQDFN
+26 THGQDFN
-33 GTWVGTL
+33 GTWEGTV

-46 LQLVFHI
+46 LTLVFHI

-58 DVTVTWDSP
+58 GVTFTWDSP
-67 DQGGF
+67 DQGAF

-84 LNVDIPNS
+84 LDVDIPDAY
-92 HAKYKGTLKGD
+92 AKYKGTLEGN
-103 TLDGIFTQGANM
+103 TLDGVFTQMGTNF
-115 PLRLTRKAGEDDN
+115 PLRLTRKVGKDDN

-140 RNKPYHAEEVTFT
+140 NNKPYHAEEVTFT

-159 AGTLTLPNSENN
+159 AGTLTLPNSGNH

-188 EVFMHKPFLLLADA
+188 EVFGHKPFLLLADA

-219 ATVGGDPLA
+219 ATVGGNPLA

-263 GMIAIMNAAQH
+263 GMIAIMNAAKH

-288 IDGVELGMQQV
+288 VDGVELGMQQV
-299 KLLNKAMGT
+299 RLMNKAMGKD
-308 EPDSAE
+308 PDSAV
-314 LRFNEELF
+314 LRLNEELF
-322 RIIAAEKDS
+322 KIIAAEKDS
-331 VTLRNKLKAFYQS
+331 VTLRNKMIAFYQS
-344 HPEQLEK
+344 HPEQLEEL
-351 AGDKI
+351 GDKM
-356 TIDQIVDMTF
+356 TIDQLVDMTL

-384 CPMLAINGKLDAQVA
+384 CPMLAINGMLDAQVA
-399 CDENLE
+399 CEENLE

-450 EDIVNWLKDV
+450 EDIVNWLQDV
-460 TRQ
+460 TR

>member
-1 MSMKRLG
+1 MIA
-8 FQPVICLIIMM
+8 FAIMM
-19 MAGFSNV
+19 VAGFCNV

-33 GTWVGTL
+33 GTWEGTL

-58 DVTVTWDSP
+58 GVTVTWDSP

-84 LNVDIPNS
+84 LDVDIPGS
-92 HAKYKGTLKGD
+92 YAKYKGTLAGD
-103 TLDGIFTQGANM
+103 TLDGVFTQGANM
-115 PLRLTRKAGEDDN
+115 PLRLIRKIGEEETV
-128 NRRPQEAAIEAD
+128 RRPQEAAIEAD
-140 RNKPYHAEEVTFT
+140 NNKPYHAEEVTFT

-159 AGTLTLPNSENN
+159 AGTLTVPNSGNN

-188 EVFMHKPFLLLADA
+188 EVFNHKPFLVLADA

-248 EVDASRAGLMGHSEG
+248 EVDATRAGLMGHSEG

-288 IDGVELGMQQV
+288 VDGVELGMQQF
-299 KLLNKAMGT
+299 KLLIKAMGT
-308 EPDSAE
+308 VPDSAD
-314 LRFNEELF
+314 LRFNEEAL

-331 VTLRNKLKAFYQS
+331 VALRNKMIALYQS
-344 HPEQLEK
+344 HPEQLK
-351 AGDKI
+351 DVGDKM
-356 TIDQIVDMTF
+356 TIDQLVDMAL
-366 ITSCIFQ
+366 ITSCVIQ
-373 YDPTENLKRVK
+373 YDPTENLKRAS
-384 CPMLAINGKLDAQVA
+384 CHGQAL
-399 CDENLE
+399 
-405 AIKRLVP
+405 
-412 HATVK
+412 
-417 PYEGLNHFFQTCS
+417 
-430 GWVGSTQ
+430 
-437 YAVIRETMAPQVL
+437 
-450 EDIVNWLKDV
+450 
-460 TRQ
+460 

>member
-1 MSMKRLG
+1 MIA
-8 FQPVICLIIMM
+8 FAIMM
-19 MAGFSNV
+19 VAGFCNV
-26 AHGQDFN
+26 ALGQDFN
-33 GTWVGTL
+33 GTWEGTM

-58 DVTVTWDSP
+58 GVTVTWDSP

-84 LNVDIPNS
+84 LDVDIPGS
-92 HAKYKGTLKGD
+92 YAKYKGTLAGD
-103 TLDGIFTQGANM
+103 TLDGVFTQGANM
-115 PLRLTRKAGEDDN
+115 PLRLIRKTGEEETV
-128 NRRPQEAAIEAD
+128 RRPQEAAIEAD
-140 RNKPYHAEEVTFT
+140 NNKPYHAEEVTFT

-159 AGTLTLPNSENN
+159 AGTLTVPNSGNN

-188 EVFMHKPFLLLADA
+188 EVFNHKPFLVLADA

-248 EVDASRAGLMGHSEG
+248 EVDATRAGLMGHSEG

-288 IDGVELGMQQV
+288 VDGVELGMQQF
-299 KLLNKAMGT
+299 KLLMT
-308 EPDSAE
+308 SAKWE
-314 LRFNEELF
+314 
-322 RIIAAEKDS
+322 
-331 VTLRNKLKAFYQS
+331 
-344 HPEQLEK
+344 
-351 AGDKI
+351 
-356 TIDQIVDMTF
+356 
-366 ITSCIFQ
+366 
-373 YDPTENLKRVK
+373 
-384 CPMLAINGKLDAQVA
+384 MLTRRRLLINS
-399 CDENLE
+399 
-405 AIKRLVP
+405 
-412 HATVK
+412 
-417 PYEGLNHFFQTCS
+417 FQTKIMQLILLWRMEGYS
-430 GWVGSTQ
+430 
-437 YAVIRETMAPQVL
+437 L
-450 EDIVNWLKDV
+450 
-460 TRQ
+460 

>member
-1 MSMKRLG
+1 MKKPSFKSMIGLA
-8 FQPVICLIIMM
+8 IMM
-19 MAGFSNV
+19 VASLSNV

-33 GTWVGTL
+33 GTWEGTV

-46 LQLVFHI
+46 LTLVFHI

-58 DVTVTWDSP
+58 GVTFTWDSP
-67 DQGGF
+67 DQGAF

-84 LNVDIPNS
+84 LDVDIPDAY
-92 HAKYKGTLKGD
+92 AKYKGTLEGN
-103 TLDGIFTQGANM
+103 TLDGVFTQMGTNF
-115 PLRLTRKAGEDDN
+115 PLRLTRKVGKDDN

-140 RNKPYHAEEVTFT
+140 NNKPYHAEEVTFT

-159 AGTLTLPNSENN
+159 AGTLTLPNSGNQ

-188 EVFMHKPFLLLADA
+188 EVFNHKPFLVLADA

-219 ATVGGDPLA
+219 ATVGGNPLA

-248 EVDASRAGLMGHSEG
+248 EVDATRAGLMGHSEG
-263 GMIAIMNAAQH
+263 GMIAIMNAAKH

-288 IDGVELGMQQV
+288 VDGVELGMQQV
-299 KLLNKAMGT
+299 KLLGKAMGK
-308 EPDSAE
+308 EPDSAA
-314 LRFNEELF
+314 LRLNEELF
-322 RIIAAEKDS
+322 KIIAAEKDS
-331 VTLRNKLKAFYQS
+331 VTLRNKMIAFYQS
-344 HPEQLEK
+344 HPEQLEEL
-351 AGDKI
+351 GDKM
-356 TIDQIVDMTF
+356 TIDQLVDMTL

-384 CPMLAINGKLDAQVA
+384 CPMLAINGMLDAQVA
-399 CDENLE
+399 CEENLS

-430 GWVGSTQ
+430 GWLGSTQ

-450 EDIVNWLKDV
+450 EDIVNWLQDV
-460 TRQ
+460 TR

>member
-1 MSMKRLG
+1 MKKPSFKSMIGLA
-8 FQPVICLIIMM
+8 IMM
-19 MAGFSNV
+19 VASLSNV

-33 GTWVGTL
+33 GTWEGTV

-46 LQLVFHI
+46 LTLVFHI

-58 DVTVTWDSP
+58 GVTFTWDSP
-67 DQGGF
+67 DQGAF

-84 LNVDIPNS
+84 LDVDIPDAY
-92 HAKYKGTLKGD
+92 AKYKGTLEGN
-103 TLDGIFTQGANM
+103 TLDGVFTQMGTNF
-115 PLRLTRKAGEDDN
+115 PLRLTRKVGKDDN

-140 RNKPYHAEEVTFT
+140 NNKPYHAEEVTFT

-159 AGTLTLPNSENN
+159 AGTLTLPNSGNH

-188 EVFMHKPFLLLADA
+188 EVFNHKPFLVLADA

-219 ATVGGDPLA
+219 ATVGGNPLA

-248 EVDASRAGLMGHSEG
+248 EVDATRAGLMGHSEG
-263 GMIAIMNAAQH
+263 GMIAIMNAAKH

-288 IDGVELGMQQV
+288 VDGVELGMQQV
-299 KLLNKAMGT
+299 KLLGKAMGK
-308 EPDSAE
+308 EPDSAA
-314 LRFNEELF
+314 LRLNEELF
-322 RIIAAEKDS
+322 KIIAAEKDS
-331 VTLRNKLKAFYQS
+331 VTLRNKMIAFYQS
-344 HPEQLEK
+344 HPEQLEEL
-351 AGDKI
+351 GDKM
-356 TIDQIVDMTF
+356 TIDQLVDMTL

-384 CPMLAINGKLDAQVA
+384 CPMLAINGMLDAQVA
-399 CDENLE
+399 CEENLS

-430 GWVGSTQ
+430 GWLGSTQ

-450 EDIVNWLKDV
+450 EDIVNWLQDV
-460 TRQ
+460 TR

>member
-1 MSMKRLG
+1 MKKTSFKSMIG
-8 FQPVICLIIMM
+8 IAIMM
-19 MAGFSNV
+19 MASLGSV
-26 AHGQDFN
+26 AHGQNFN
-33 GTWVGTL
+33 GTWQGTL

-46 LQLVFHI
+46 LMLVFHI

-58 DVTVTWDSP
+58 GVTVTWDSP

-84 LNVDIPNS
+84 LKVDIPDS
-92 HAKYKGTLKGD
+92 YAKYNATLKSD
-103 TLDGIFTQGANM
+103 TLDGVFSQMGANM
-115 PLRLTRKAGEDDN
+115 PLRLTRKSGEDDT

-140 RNKPYHAEEVTFT
+140 DNKPYHAEEVTFT

-159 AGTLTLPNSENN
+159 AGTLTVPNSGNQ

-219 ATVGGDPLA
+219 ATVGGNPLA

-248 EVDASRAGLMGHSEG
+248 EVDATRAGLMGHSEG

-288 IDGVELGMQQV
+288 VNGVELGMQQV
-299 KLLNKAMGT
+299 RLMNKAMGT
-308 EPDSAE
+308 VPDSAE
-314 LRFNEELF
+314 MRLSEEIF
-322 RIIAAEKDS
+322 KTIAAEKDS
-331 VTLRNKLKAFYQS
+331 VTLRNKLIAFYQS
-344 HPEQLEK
+344 HPELLK
-351 AGDKI
+351 DVGDKM
-356 TIDQIVDMTF
+356 TIDELVDMYF

-384 CPMLAINGKLDAQVA
+384 CPMLAINGMLDAQVA
-399 CDENLE
+399 CEENLD

-460 TRQ
+460 TRK

>member
-1 MSMKRLG
+1 MIGLA
-8 FQPVICLIIMM
+8 IMM
-19 MAGFSNV
+19 VASLSNV

-33 GTWVGTL
+33 GTWEGTV

-46 LQLVFHI
+46 LTLVFHI

-58 DVTVTWDSP
+58 GVTFTWDSP
-67 DQGGF
+67 DQDAF

-84 LNVDIPNS
+84 LDVDIPDAY
-92 HAKYKGTLKGD
+92 AKYKGTLEGN
-103 TLDGIFTQGANM
+103 TLDGVFTQMGTNF
-115 PLRLTRKAGEDDN
+115 PLRLTRKVGKDDN

-140 RNKPYHAEEVTFT
+140 NNKPYHAEEVTFT

-159 AGTLTLPNSENN
+159 AGTLTLPNSGNQ

-188 EVFMHKPFLLLADA
+188 EVFNHKPFLVLADA

-213 DERGVG
+213 DESGVG
-219 ATVGGDPLA
+219 ATVGGNPLA

-263 GMIAIMNAAQH
+263 GMIAIMNAAKH

-288 IDGVELGMQQV
+288 VDGVELGMQQV
-299 KLLNKAMGT
+299 KLLGKAIGK
-308 EPDSAE
+308 EPDSAV
-314 LRFNEELF
+314 LRLNEELF
-322 RIIAAEKDS
+322 KIIAAEKDS
-331 VTLRNKLKAFYQS
+331 VTLRNKMIAFYQS
-344 HPEQLEK
+344 HPEQLEEL
-351 AGDKI
+351 GDKM
-356 TIDQIVDMTF
+356 TIDQLVDMTL

-384 CPMLAINGKLDAQVA
+384 CPMLAINGMLDAQVA
-399 CDENLE
+399 CEENLS

-430 GWVGSTQ
+430 GWLGSTQ

-450 EDIVNWLKDV
+450 EDIVNWLQDV
-460 TRQ
+460 TR

>member
-1 MSMKRLG
+1 MKKPSFKSMIGLA
-8 FQPVICLIIMM
+8 IMM
-19 MAGFSNV
+19 VASLSNV

-33 GTWVGTL
+33 GTWEGTV

-46 LQLVFHI
+46 LTLVFHI

-58 DVTVTWDSP
+58 GVTFTWDSP
-67 DQGGF
+67 DQGAF

-84 LNVDIPNS
+84 LDVDIPDAY
-92 HAKYKGTLKGD
+92 AKYKGTLEGN
-103 TLDGIFTQGANM
+103 TLDGVFTQMGTNF
-115 PLRLTRKAGEDDN
+115 PLRLTRKVGKDDN

-140 RNKPYHAEEVTFT
+140 NNKPYHAEEVTFT

-159 AGTLTLPNSENN
+159 AGTLTLPNSGNQ

-188 EVFMHKPFLLLADA
+188 EVFNHKPFLVLADA

-219 ATVGGDPLA
+219 ATVGGNPLA

-248 EVDASRAGLMGHSEG
+248 EVDATRAGLMGHSEG
-263 GMIAIMNAAQH
+263 GMIAIMNAAKH

-288 IDGVELGMQQV
+288 VDGVELGMQQV
-299 KLLNKAMGT
+299 KLLSKAMGK
-308 EPDSAE
+308 ELDSAA
-314 LRFNEELF
+314 LRLNEELF
-322 RIIAAEKDS
+322 KIIAAEKDS
-331 VTLRNKLKAFYQS
+331 VTLRNKMIAFYQS
-344 HPEQLEK
+344 HPEQLEEL
-351 AGDKI
+351 GDKM
-356 TIDQIVDMTF
+356 TIDQLVDMTL

-384 CPMLAINGKLDAQVA
+384 CPMLAINGMLDAQVA
-399 CDENLE
+399 CEENLS

-430 GWVGSTQ
+430 GWLGSTQ

-450 EDIVNWLKDV
+450 EDIVNWLQDV
-460 TRQ
+460 TR

>member
-1 MSMKRLG
+1 MIA
-8 FQPVICLIIMM
+8 FAIMM
-19 MAGFSNV
+19 VAGFCNV
-26 AHGQDFN
+26 ALGQDFN
-33 GTWVGTL
+33 GTWEGTM

-58 DVTVTWDSP
+58 GVTVTWDSP

-84 LNVDIPNS
+84 LDVDIPGS
-92 HAKYKGTLKGD
+92 YAKYKGTLAGD
-103 TLDGIFTQGANM
+103 TLDGVFTQGANM
-115 PLRLTRKAGEDDN
+115 PLRLIRKIGEEETV
-128 NRRPQEAAIEAD
+128 RRPQEAAIEAD
-140 RNKPYHAEEVTFT
+140 NNKPYHAEEVTFT

-159 AGTLTLPNSENN
+159 AGTLTVPNSGNN

-188 EVFMHKPFLLLADA
+188 EVFNHKPFLVLADA

-248 EVDASRAGLMGHSEG
+248 EVD
-263 GMIAIMNAAQH
+263 GMIAIINAAQH

-288 IDGVELGMQQV
+288 VDGVELGMQQF
-299 KLLNKAMGT
+299 KLLIKAMGT
-308 EPDSAE
+308 VPDSAD
-314 LRFNEELF
+314 LRFNEEAL

-331 VTLRNKLKAFYQS
+331 VALRNKMIAFYQS
-344 HPEQLEK
+344 HPEQLK
-351 AGDKI
+351 DVGDKM
-356 TIDQIVDMTF
+356 TIDQLVDMAL
-366 ITSCIFQ
+366 ITSCVIQ

-384 CPMLAINGKLDAQVA
+384 CPMLAINGMLDAQVA
-399 CDENLE
+399 CEENLE

-450 EDIVNWLKDV
+450 EDIVNWLQDV

>member
-1 MSMKRLG
+1 MIGLA
-8 FQPVICLIIMM
+8 IMM
-19 MAGFSNV
+19 VASLSNV
-26 AHGQDFN
+26 THGQDFN
-33 GTWVGTL
+33 GTWEGTV

-46 LQLVFHI
+46 LTLVFHI

-58 DVTVTWDSP
+58 GVTFTWDSP
-67 DQGGF
+67 DQDAF

-84 LNVDIPNS
+84 LDVDIPDAY
-92 HAKYKGTLKGD
+92 AKYKGTLEGN
-103 TLDGIFTQGANM
+103 TLDGVFTQMGTNF
-115 PLRLTRKAGEDDN
+115 PLRLNRKVGKDDN

-140 RNKPYHAEEVTFT
+140 NNKPYHAEEVTFT

-159 AGTLTLPNSENN
+159 AGTLTLPNSGNH

-188 EVFMHKPFLLLADA
+188 EVFGHKPFLLLADA

-219 ATVGGDPLA
+219 ATVGGNPLA

-248 EVDASRAGLMGHSEG
+248 EVDATRAGLMGHSEG
-263 GMIAIMNAAQH
+263 GMIAIMNAAKH

-288 IDGVELGMQQV
+288 VDGVELGMQQV
-299 KLLNKAMGT
+299 RLMNKAMGKD
-308 EPDSAE
+308 PDSAV
-314 LRFNEELF
+314 LRLNEELF
-322 RIIAAEKDS
+322 KIIAAEKDS
-331 VTLRNKLKAFYQS
+331 VTLRNKMIAFYQS
-344 HPEQLEK
+344 HPEQLEEL
-351 AGDKI
+351 GDKM
-356 TIDQIVDMTF
+356 TIDQLVDMTL

-384 CPMLAINGKLDAQVA
+384 CPMLAINGMLDAQVA
-399 CDENLE
+399 CEENLE

-450 EDIVNWLKDV
+450 EDIVNWLQDV
-460 TRQ
+460 TR

>member
-1 MSMKRLG
+1 MIGLA
-8 FQPVICLIIMM
+8 IMM
-19 MAGFSNV
+19 VASLSNV
-26 AHGQDFN
+26 THGQDFN
-33 GTWVGTL
+33 GTWEGTV

-46 LQLVFHI
+46 LTLVFHI

-58 DVTVTWDSP
+58 GVTFTWDSP
-67 DQGGF
+67 DQDAF

-84 LNVDIPNS
+84 LDVDIPDAY
-92 HAKYKGTLKGD
+92 AKYKGTLEGN
-103 TLDGIFTQGANM
+103 TLDGVFTQMGTNF
-115 PLRLTRKAGEDDN
+115 PLRLTRKVGKDDN

-140 RNKPYHAEEVTFT
+140 NNKPYHAEEVTFT

-159 AGTLTLPNSENN
+159 AGTLTLPNSGNH

-188 EVFMHKPFLLLADA
+188 EVFGHKPFLLLADA

-219 ATVGGDPLA
+219 ATVGGNPLA

-248 EVDASRAGLMGHSEG
+248 EVDATRAGLMGHSEG
-263 GMIAIMNAAQH
+263 GMIAIMNAAKH

-288 IDGVELGMQQV
+288 VDGVELGMQQV
-299 KLLNKAMGT
+299 RLMNKAMGKD
-308 EPDSAE
+308 PDSAV
-314 LRFNEELF
+314 LRLNEELF
-322 RIIAAEKDS
+322 KIIAAEKDS
-331 VTLRNKLKAFYQS
+331 VTLRNKMIAFYQS
-344 HPEQLEK
+344 HPEQLEEL
-351 AGDKI
+351 GDKM
-356 TIDQIVDMTF
+356 TIDQLVDMTL

-384 CPMLAINGKLDAQVA
+384 CPMLAINGTLDAQVA
-399 CDENLE
+399 CEENLS

-450 EDIVNWLKDV
+450 EDIVNWLQDV
-460 TRQ
+460 TR

>member
-1 MSMKRLG
+1 MKKPSFKSMIGLA
-8 FQPVICLIIMM
+8 IMM
-19 MAGFSNV
+19 VASLSNV

-33 GTWVGTL
+33 GTWEGTV

-46 LQLVFHI
+46 LTLVFHI

-58 DVTVTWDSP
+58 GVTFTWDSP
-67 DQGGF
+67 DQGAF

-84 LNVDIPNS
+84 LDVDIPDAY
-92 HAKYKGTLKGD
+92 AKYKGTLEGN
-103 TLDGIFTQGANM
+103 TLDGAFTQMGTNF
-115 PLRLTRKAGEDDN
+115 PLRLTRKVGKDDN

-140 RNKPYHAEEVTFT
+140 NNKPYHAEEVTFT

-159 AGTLTLPNSENN
+159 AGTLTLPNSGNQ

-188 EVFMHKPFLLLADA
+188 EVFNHKPFLVLADA

-219 ATVGGDPLA
+219 ATVGGNPLA

-248 EVDASRAGLMGHSEG
+248 EVDATRAGLMGHSEG
-263 GMIAIMNAAQH
+263 GMIAIMNAAKH

-288 IDGVELGMQQV
+288 VDGVELGMQQV
-299 KLLNKAMGT
+299 KLLDKAMGK
-308 EPDSAE
+308 EPDSAA
-314 LRFNEELF
+314 LRLNEELF
-322 RIIAAEKDS
+322 KIIAAEKDS
-331 VTLRNKLKAFYQS
+331 VTLRNKMIAFYQS
-344 HPEQLEK
+344 HPEQLEEL
-351 AGDKI
+351 GDKM
-356 TIDQIVDMTF
+356 TIDQLVDMTL

-384 CPMLAINGKLDAQVA
+384 CPMLAINGTLDAQVA
-399 CDENLE
+399 CEENLS

-430 GWVGSTQ
+430 GWLGSTQ

-450 EDIVNWLKDV
+450 EDIVNWLQDV
-460 TRQ
+460 TR

>member
-1 MSMKRLG
+1 MIGLA
-8 FQPVICLIIMM
+8 IMM
-19 MAGFSNV
+19 VASLSNV
-26 AHGQDFN
+26 THGQDFN
-33 GTWVGTL
+33 GTWEGTV

-46 LQLVFHI
+46 LTLVFHI

-58 DVTVTWDSP
+58 GVTFTWDSP
-67 DQGGF
+67 DQDAF
-72 NLPATAT
+72 DLPATAT

-84 LNVDIPNS
+84 LNVDIPDAY
-92 HAKYKGTLKGD
+92 AKYKGTLEGN
-103 TLDGIFTQGANM
+103 TLDGVFTQMGTNF
-115 PLRLTRKAGEDDN
+115 PLRLTRKVGKDDN

-140 RNKPYHAEEVTFT
+140 NNKPYHAEEVTFT

-159 AGTLTLPNSENN
+159 AGTLTLPNSGNH

-188 EVFMHKPFLLLADA
+188 EVFGHKPFLLLADA

-219 ATVGGDPLA
+219 ATVGGNPLA

-242 YLKSRP
+242 YLKTRP
-248 EVDASRAGLMGHSEG
+248 EVDASRVGLMGHSEG
-263 GMIAIMNAAQH
+263 GMIAIMNAAKH

-288 IDGVELGMQQV
+288 VDGVELGMQQV
-299 KLLNKAMGT
+299 RLMNKAMGKD
-308 EPDSAE
+308 PDSAV
-314 LRFNEELF
+314 LRLNEELF
-322 RIIAAEKDS
+322 KIIAAEKDS
-331 VTLRNKLKAFYQS
+331 VTLRNKMIAFYQS
-344 HPEQLEK
+344 HPEQLEEL
-351 AGDKI
+351 GDKM
-356 TIDQIVDMTF
+356 TIDQLVDMTL

-384 CPMLAINGKLDAQVA
+384 CPMLAINGTLDAQVA
-399 CDENLE
+399 CEENLS

-450 EDIVNWLKDV
+450 EDIVNWLHDV
-460 TRQ
+460 TR